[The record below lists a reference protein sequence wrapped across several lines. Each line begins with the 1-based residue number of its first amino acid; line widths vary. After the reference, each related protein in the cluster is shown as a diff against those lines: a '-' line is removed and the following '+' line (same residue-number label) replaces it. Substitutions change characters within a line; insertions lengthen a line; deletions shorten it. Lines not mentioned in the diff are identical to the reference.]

1 MQNKMHFLISTI
13 SVVYVSN
20 TPILNDGDD
29 ATVKQIRRRNKWD
42 NDDYVCRGILL
53 NYMSDSLFDI
63 YQNVESRKE
72 LLDSLEAKY
81 MAKDALSKKFI
92 VSNFTNYKMTNSR
105 PAIEQYSELL
115 GILGRFTQHKMNL
128 DEVIQISCIIDK
140 KEELTLV
147 ELGRHLRIKESL
159 RVHDSDNPKSNNV
172 DGPSVVNM
180 LNIVNDNIGSA
191 FMSTSKLNDSI
202 IWHARLGHVHFKRM
216 QDMSQDGDLCDLH
229 ATLSLGNKKYFL
241 TFIDDDSRT
250 ESRVLCIE
258 PNESV
263 SIISIIETRDAY
275 LMKISRTEDV
285 GGSTVLE
292 KVTEEVVV
300 QQPEPELK
308 KQKE

>member
-1 MQNKMHFLISTI
+1 
-13 SVVYVSN
+13 
-20 TPILNDGDD
+20 
-29 ATVKQIRRRNKWD
+29 
-42 NDDYVCRGILL
+42 
-53 NYMSDSLFDI
+53 
-63 YQNVESRKE
+63 
-72 LLDSLEAKY
+72 
-81 MAKDALSKKFI
+81 
-92 VSNFTNYKMTNSR
+92 MTNSR
-105 PAIEQYSELL
+105 PSMEQYSEFL

-128 DEVIQISCIIDK
+128 DEVIQVSCIIDK

-147 ELGRHLRIKESL
+147 ELGRHLRIEESL
-159 RVHDSDNPKSNNV
+159 TVQDSDNPKSNNV

-250 ESRVLCIE
+250 ESRVLGQAMLIACYLLNML
-258 PNESV
+258 PNK
-263 SIISIIETRDAY
+263 TN
-275 LMKISRTEDV
+275 KIGYVEYSQAFRTEDV

-308 KQKE
+308 KAKGIGL